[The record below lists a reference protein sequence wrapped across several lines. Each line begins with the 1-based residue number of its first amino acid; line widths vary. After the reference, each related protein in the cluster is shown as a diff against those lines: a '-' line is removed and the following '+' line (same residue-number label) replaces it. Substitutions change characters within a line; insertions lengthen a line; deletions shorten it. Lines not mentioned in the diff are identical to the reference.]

1 MSAHKVV
8 VIGAGMGGL
17 VAALQLAHQGLDVTV
32 VEAAATPGGKLRQ
45 VVVDGQ
51 PIDSGPT
58 VFTMRWVFDQLLA
71 AVGTR
76 LENELRIQP
85 LPVLARH
92 WWAGDAHAGAHGETT
107 QLDLLADPAQAFD
120 AVARFAGPEEARRF
134 QAFCAEARRVYQALE
149 APYIQRAARNPLGLT
164 MDLGLRGVATL
175 TALGPL
181 RSLWHT
187 LGRHFHDPRMRQ
199 LFARYATYT
208 GSSPWQ
214 APATLMLIA
223 QVELDGVWSVDGGM
237 HALARC
243 LERLARERG
252 AVFRYT
258 SPCEQIELKRGRVA
272 AVRLASGETLPADSV
287 VFNGDAAALRAGLLG
302 TSVKRAVQRKAPP
315 RSLSAITWSV
325 NAPTSGVAL
334 ERHNVFFQPDYA
346 SEFTDIFQR
355 QRLPQQPTVYVC
367 AQDRGGSSVPAGAE
381 RLLCLVNAPA
391 TGDSEGHGGHIT
403 PEAIE
408 QCETNTWALLR
419 SCGLNLQPTS
429 QQIVRTTPADFH
441 HLFPATG
448 GALYGQAS
456 HGWTSAFARSGANTP
471 VPGLFLAGGSVHP
484 GPGVPMAALSGL
496 RAAEAV
502 MANPALTRW
511 CPPVATSGG
520 TSTP

>member
-1 MSAHKVV
+1 MNTHKVV
-8 VIGAGMGGL
+8 VVGAGMGGL

-32 VEAAATPGGKLRQ
+32 VDAAATPGGKLRQ
-45 VVVDGQ
+45 VMVDGQ

-71 AVGTR
+71 SVGTQ
-76 LENELRIQP
+76 LESELRIHP

-92 WWAGDAHAGAHGETT
+92 WWASGSPGDRDSEGS

-120 AVARFAGPEEARRF
+120 AVARFAGPDEARRF
-134 QAFCAEARRVYQALE
+134 QAFCAEARRVYQVLK
-149 APYIQRAARNPLGLT
+149 APYIRRAAPGPVGLT
-164 MDLGLRGVATL
+164 MDIGLRGLATL

-223 QVELDGVWSVDGGM
+223 QVELDGVWRVDGGM

-252 AVFRYT
+252 ATFRYQ
-258 SPCEQIELKRGRVA
+258 SPCEQIELRRGRVA
-272 AVRLASGETLPADSV
+272 AVRLAGGESLRADSV

-302 TSVKRAVQRKAPP
+302 PALKRAVKRQVPP

-325 NAPTSGVAL
+325 NAPTSGLPL
-334 ERHNVFFQPDYA
+334 ERHNVFFQRDYA
-346 SEFTDIFQR
+346 SEFTDIFQH

-367 AQDRGGSSVPAGAE
+367 AQDRGGTLEPAGAE

-391 TGDSEGHGGHIT
+391 AGDGTSIT

-408 QCETNTWALLR
+408 QCENNTWALLK

-429 QQIVRTTPADFH
+429 QQIVRTTPTDFH

-484 GPGVPMAALSGL
+484 GPGVPMAALSGM

>member
-1 MSAHKVV
+1 MNAHRVV
-8 VIGAGMGGL
+8 VVGAGMGGL

-45 VVVDGQ
+45 VMVDGQ

-71 AVGTR
+71 SVGTR

-92 WWAGDAHAGAHGETT
+92 WWAGDGQGEGS

-120 AVARFAGPEEARRF
+120 AVARFAGPDEARRF

-149 APYIQRAARNPLGLT
+149 APYIQRASTGPLALT
-164 MDLGLRGVATL
+164 MNLGLRGLATL
-175 TALGPL
+175 SALGPL

-252 AVFRYT
+252 ATFRYQ
-258 SPCEQIELKRGRVA
+258 SPCEQIELRRGRVA
-272 AVRLASGETLPADSV
+272 AVRLTSGETLTADSV

-302 TSVKRAVQRKAPP
+302 KGPRRAVQRKAPP
-315 RSLSAITWSV
+315 RSLSAITWSI
-325 NAPTSGVAL
+325 NAPTSGLAL
-334 ERHNVFFQPDYA
+334 DRHNVFFQRNYA
-346 SEFTDIFQR
+346 NEFDDIFR
-355 QRLPQQPTVYVC
+355 AGRLPRQPTVYVC
-367 AQDRGGSSVPAGAE
+367 AQDRGIPDVPTGAE

-391 TGDSEGHGGHIT
+391 AGDCDSIS

-408 QCETNTWALLR
+408 QCENNTWALLR
-419 SCGLNLQPTS
+419 RCGLNMQPT
-429 QQIVRTTPADFH
+429 QRQVVRTTPTDFH

-456 HGWTSAFARSGANTP
+456 HGWTSAFARSGARTP
-471 VPGLFLAGGSVHP
+471 VPGLYLAGGSVHP

-496 RAAEAV
+496 RAVEAV